1 MDILDEVYKVL
12 KSDPFIAAEV
22 GNRIKYYEYPATGD
36 ITGPII
42 VLEEVG
48 AEMPGDYA
56 DGQWLTEDYMVHIE
70 VWVQGAGGRKKRD
83 AIARQIRNIMWEKLG
98 FSQVAS
104 MDPEWDKDTNTYRDA
119 RRYRGKA
126 YREDFDAL

>member
-12 KSDPFIAAEV
+12 KSDPFISAEV
-22 GNRIKYYEYPATGD
+22 GDRIKFYKYPATGD

-48 AEMPGDYA
+48 PEMPGDFA
-56 DGQWLTEDYMVHIE
+56 DDTWLTDDYFVHIE
-70 VWVQGAGGRKKRD
+70 VWTRGEGERAKRD
-83 AIARQIRNIMWEKLG
+83 AIAKHIKKLMWEKLR
-98 FSQVAS
+98 FAQVS
-104 MDPEWDKDTNTYRDA
+104 GMPPEWNKETKTYRDA

-126 YREDFDAL
+126 YREDFDAI

>member
-1 MDILDEVYKVL
+1 MDILDEVYKAL

-22 GNRIKYYEYPATGD
+22 GNRIKFYEYPATGD
-36 ITGPII
+36 KFGPII

-48 AEMPGDYA
+48 PEMPGDYA
-56 DGQWLTEDYMVHIE
+56 DDVWLTDDYFIHIE
-70 VWVQGAGGRKKRD
+70 VWVQGAGGRTKRD
-83 AIARQIRNIMWEKLG
+83 AIAKQIKNIMWDKLG
-98 FSQVAS
+98 FAQVS
-104 MDPEWDKDTNTYRDA
+104 GMPPEWDKDTNTYRDA